1 MTTIISTTP
10 AVGGGT
16 GGQPAS
22 SYLTAL
28 SSTTGTGIYVI
39 TGASTSQ
46 EVQIVGTTNEIVVTN
61 GNGISG
67 NPTLSLAT
75 TSVVAGSY
83 SSANIVVDAYGRIT
97 SASNG
102 SGGGGDGVTFF
113 STTLEGLSPTI
124 ASTGT
129 IVLSGVLGPQSGGT
143 GINNG
148 SNTITL
154 GGNLTT
160 GGTFTTTPGN
170 AITLITTGATT
181 LTLPSSGTVLT
192 SSTAVTSFQ
201 LNDISSTPI
210 FTTTPISSVIGNVE
224 ATIQLNT
231 QSANTVFAGPT
242 TGSASQ
248 PSFRTLSSADIAS
261 AIQLYREKPSS
272 PVIPVASASNAVAIG
287 SGANSSQ
294 FGSLSYASGNFANPG
309 DAQHG
314 VYVFRAT
321 TTSATPVQLFLDGGG
336 TPFVVPTNSV
346 VTFSVLITAR
356 RTDTTGGAA
365 GYKFEG
371 VVYRDST
378 LASVS
383 LVDHVSK
390 SVLGETDLPWDANLS
405 INTISGSLTITGTG
419 EAGKTI
425 RWVAVMQTAEV
436 TN

>member
-83 SSANIVVDAYGRIT
+83 SSANIVVDVYGRIT

-143 GINNG
+143 
-148 SNTITL
+148 SQKL
-154 GGNLTT
+154 Y
-160 GGTFTTTPGN
+160 
-170 AITLITTGATT
+170 
-181 LTLPSSGTVLT
+181 PSSQLVCQYPNQPHKTPVSH
-192 SSTAVTSFQ
+192 SS
-201 LNDISSTPI
+201 
-210 FTTTPISSVIGNVE
+210 GY
-224 ATIQLNT
+224 T
-231 QSANTVFAGPT
+231 QNQF
-242 TGSASQ
+242 
-248 PSFRTLSSADIAS
+248 F
-261 AIQLYREKPSS
+261 PSS
-272 PVIPVASASNAVAIG
+272 
-287 SGANSSQ
+287 
-294 FGSLSYASGNFANPG
+294 
-309 DAQHG
+309 
-314 VYVFRAT
+314 
-321 TTSATPVQLFLDGGG
+321 
-336 TPFVVPTNSV
+336 
-346 VTFSVLITAR
+346 
-356 RTDTTGGAA
+356 
-365 GYKFEG
+365 
-371 VVYRDST
+371 
-378 LASVS
+378 
-383 LVDHVSK
+383 
-390 SVLGETDLPWDANLS
+390 
-405 INTISGSLTITGTG
+405 
-419 EAGKTI
+419 
-425 RWVAVMQTAEV
+425 
-436 TN
+436 